1 MPITSGDIHRGKARA
16 GAPIRANRRP
26 STSAPNETFQPEKI
40 TFEELERRLQDVD
53 TPDIA
58 LRPYFIGDK
67 SASRSFAPVVVTDPN
82 RVEMDDLDR
91 FRVESAFAMNWA
103 NHRPV
108 APPDTVYPPA
118 ST

>member
-1 MPITSGDIHRGKARA
+1 LRT
-16 GAPIRANRRP
+16 RP
-26 STSAPNETFQPEKI
+26 SAPNETFQPEKI

-82 RVEMDDLDR
+82 LVEMDDLDR

-103 NHRPV
+103 NNVARWRVAYPV
-108 APPDTVYPPA
+108 DSGSSIYSGYAGLMG
-118 ST
+118 